1 MPRGWADLMRLW
13 YSTYTPIRI
22 STDGTNAGYDK
33 KYSKLTAEE
42 KLSWWKLEEANV
54 NPFHTLKP
62 GAMNGVT
69 ILDFDDLEAM
79 VKRLVKQ
86 INRSEEH
93 TSELQSLMR
102 ISYAVFCLKK
112 KKPPLHKSEKRA
124 PKQHTKQ

>member
-86 INRSEEH
+86 IKNIADAEIGRESCRERVC
-93 TSELQSLMR
+93 Q
-102 ISYAVFCLKK
+102 YV
-112 KKPPLHKSEKRA
+112 
-124 PKQHTKQ
+124 

>member
-69 ILDFDDLEAM
+69 ILDFDELDAM
-79 VKRLVKQ
+79 VKRHVTQL
-86 INRSEEH
+86 NH
-93 TSELQSLMR
+93 TAEDADERRFLTQQQR
-102 ISYAVFCLKK
+102 T
-112 KKPPLHKSEKRA
+112 RA
-124 PKQHTKQ
+124 KVQPGLRRADNS